1 MQEIAEQFVQVAE
14 EVGVLLKGMQH
25 PYLASQYKAP
35 GDLVTE
41 ADLRSHEL
49 LSRELRDRFPGYDL
63 ILEEADNPT
72 ILPSDFVVA
81 DELDGTVVYAN
92 GLSEW
97 GISIACVKAG
107 TPVVGVMHQPSRN
120 VTVAAWRGGGTWIG
134 DRRAT
139 LSGTQSLA
147 DSISLVELNRHLNA
161 EHMAWIQE
169 VSRRSLA
176 TRSLGTVI
184 GSAIELLSGHAVVY
198 LNCKGA
204 KVWDL
209 AAAVVCVEEAG
220 GVAKACDGSDLN
232 WRQIPMSVLLAAN
245 SHTATEVLSLAFR
258 R

>member
-14 EVGVLLKGMQH
+14 GAGVLLKGMQH
-25 PYLASQYKAP
+25 PYLASRYKAP
-35 GDLVTE
+35 LDLVTE

-49 LSRELRDRFPGYDL
+49 ISRELRDRFPGYDL

-134 DRRAT
+134 DRRGT

-198 LNCKGA
+198 LNCEGA
-204 KVWDL
+204 KVWDF
-209 AAAVVCVEEAG
+209 AAAVVAVEEAG
-220 GVAKACDGSDLN
+220 GVAKACDGSDLS

-245 SHTATEVLSLAFR
+245 SHTATEVLSLASHR
-258 R
+258 